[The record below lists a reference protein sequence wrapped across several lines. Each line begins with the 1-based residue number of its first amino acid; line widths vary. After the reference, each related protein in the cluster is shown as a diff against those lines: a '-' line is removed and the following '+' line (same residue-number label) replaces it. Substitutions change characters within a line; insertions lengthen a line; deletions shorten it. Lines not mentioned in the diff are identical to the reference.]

1 MYKERIEAVKN
12 SLEALECDALMVL
25 SSDAHLN
32 EYLPLHNR
40 RLQAISGF
48 TGSAGTVVLMR
59 QGHSHLFVDS
69 RYHIQAEEECGSLF
83 EVHKLGMDCLLYT
96 SPSPRDS

>member
-48 TGSAGTVVLMR
+48 TG
-59 QGHSHLFVDS
+59 
-69 RYHIQAEEECGSLF
+69 
-83 EVHKLGMDCLLYT
+83 
-96 SPSPRDS
+96 